1 MRKPFQRGIPI
12 QKNEYFIKKP
22 LGKMPDIKTIAIY
35 LPPEGDNLEQY
46 PEYLCRYETEQV
58 IYLRGESYSVPS
70 IF

>member
-1 MRKPFQRGIPI
+1 
-12 QKNEYFIKKP
+12 
-22 LGKMPDIKTIAIY
+22 MPDIKTIAIY